1 METEKEREA
10 IGKEE
15 TEEKAEEKTG
25 KKKKPRRK
33 LDFRILTGFFIGVL
47 VSVLVFML
55 FLAFPFGVTPDRPN
69 SLLAYKKTAQIKKLI
84 DQHYMGDVDEQMLTD
99 YLYIGLIAG
108 LQDPYAAYFTK
119 EEYAALSTKQSG
131 YYTGIGVSLA
141 NRTEDGAL
149 VVISVEEDGPA
160 DRAGVQAEDVITA
173 INGEDASEMTTSYAA
188 ALVQASEEITL
199 SILREET
206 QETLEFSMTKEQ
218 MEKASVTGEVT
229 EDGIGVIAITS
240 FTGVTSAQ
248 FKTIYSE
255 MKEQGITG
263 LVVDLRDNTGGLV
276 SAVCD
281 TMRQILPK
289 GVMVYTVDKYGEKTE
304 KTCDGANEIDIPMAV
319 VVNENT
325 ASASEIFSGAVQDY
339 GVGVIVGTQT
349 YGKGIVQDVFRLSD
363 GSVIRLTVSHYYTPK
378 GNDIHET
385 GITPDI
391 YIEESDAD
399 ETDTESSADS
409 EAETD
414 LQLEA
419 ALQAVREQLG

>member
-1 METEKEREA
+1 MEREKGQEVIEKA
-10 IGKEE
+10 E
-15 TEEKAEEKTG
+15 TEEKSEEKG
-25 KKKKPRRK
+25 KKKKGKRK
-33 LDFRILTGFFIGVL
+33 ADFRILVGFVIGVL
-47 VSVLVFML
+47 VSCLAFML
-55 FLAFPFGVTPDRPN
+55 FLVFPFSTAVDRPN
-69 SLLAYKKTAQIKKLI
+69 SLLAYKKTVQIKKLI
-84 DQHYMGDVDEQMLTD
+84 DQYYMGDVDEQMLTD
-99 YLYIGLIAG
+99 YQYIGLIAG
-108 LQDPYAAYFTK
+108 LQDPYAAYFTE

-149 VVISVEEDGPA
+149 VIISVEEDGPA
-160 DRAGVQAEDVITA
+160 DRAGVQAEDIITA

-188 ALVQASEEITL
+188 ALVQAADEITL

-206 QETLEFSMTKEQ
+206 EETFDVTMVKEQ
-218 MEKASVTGEVT
+218 LEQASVTSEIT
-229 EDGIGVIAITS
+229 EDGIGIIKIAS
-240 FTGVTSAQ
+240 FRGVTASQ
-248 FKTIYSE
+248 FKTTYKS
-255 MKEQGITG
+255 MREQGITA

-391 YIEESDAD
+391 YIEESDAEDAD
-399 ETDTESSADS
+399 EAAGDSAQ
-409 EAETD
+409 ETD